1 MDTVLNVDEIN
12 EEFYISFN
20 LKTQWYDSRLKFN
33 NLKKQED
40 LNVLTPA
47 QHSSIWTPNLIFH
60 NTKSK
65 KKSSLKDATIRVL
78 LNNNF
83 TFEKADMTVSNNV
96 YLFKGS
102 ENKLEISQVYDI
114 YFICQYNMRRYPF
127 DTQECHVDIVLTA
140 VHDNF
145 CRLNVQNF
153 SYTGDLDLRQYFIR
167 EYSNHSIKS
176 CKVMINHN
184 SGTRPCLSVTS
195 EVSLVSG
202 WTCSWV
208 GG

>member
-1 MDTVLNVDEIN
+1 MDTVLSVDEIN

-47 QHSSIWTPNLIFH
+47 QHSSIWTPNLIFY

-167 EYSNHSIKS
+167 EYSNHSKHVT
-176 CKVMINHN
+176 CKTITC
-184 SGTRPCLSVTS
+184 SGTRPCSFGTLG
-195 EVSLVSG
+195 VSRVSG
-202 WTCSWV
+202 WMCSWA
-208 GG
+208 GD